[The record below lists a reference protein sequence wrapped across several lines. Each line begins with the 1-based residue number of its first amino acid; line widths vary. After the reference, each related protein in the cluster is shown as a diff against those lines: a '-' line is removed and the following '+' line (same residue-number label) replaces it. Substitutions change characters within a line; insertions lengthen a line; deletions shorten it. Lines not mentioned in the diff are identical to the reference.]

1 MGGFKNEIMQIKI
14 RIIGNLIVEMT
25 IEDCGATIA
34 TDVAT
39 LNGVVPIELIDNLK
53 EVAEEL
59 ELHNEQ
65 IKERVI

>member
-1 MGGFKNEIMQIKI
+1 MEIKI
-14 RIIGNLIVEMT
+14 RSIGNLIVEMT
-25 IEDCGATIA
+25 IEDCGTTIT
-34 TDVAT
+34 TDVTT

-65 IKERVI
+65 IKERII

>member
-1 MGGFKNEIMQIKI
+1 MEIKI
-14 RIIGNLIVEMT
+14 RNIGNLIVEMT
-25 IEDCGATIA
+25 IEDWGAKIT
-34 TDVAT
+34 TDITT
-39 LNGVVPIELIDNLK
+39 LNGVVPIELINNLK